1 MSFKSFVDIYL
12 RDLEPRI
19 KRNTFLTKKH
29 IIETKILPYFGKRK
43 LDDIRTSDVIQWQ
56 NEIMKLKKDNGEL
69 FSPTY
74 LKTIHNQ
81 LSAIL
86 NHAVNMYGL
95 KDNVASKAGTM
106 GKEENKEMEFWTQ
119 EEFQRFLECV
129 ADKPISYYAF
139 EMLYWTGI
147 REGELLALTSEWVVQ
162 LLRLQRLKDYVKMFQ
177 LRNPQLYV
185 IDAYIHLDEET
196 PYLHLNFVPWVSG
209 CKRGLETKT
218 SLKAAL
224 ATRGFASVGKGNTEW
239 KQWAEAEKDDIALI
253 MRRYGIDWKKKN
265 THNQHLSVL
274 DYKKQERVKEVAA
287 LEEKLEGAQVVLELK
302 EERIESLEKE
312 IEDKHVSIRKEQ
324 SEAQKMLDDTKAE
337 TRKLQ
342 FEGTDLCLKNSEL
355 RLEYSENVDK
365 LTDIRK
371 EIEEDQKEADKWMM
385 ISDTAKWQTEQIQIK
400 LEEAE
405 RLKKELL
412 GAVDG
417 DDYLKEQV
425 IELRYQNQILR
436 EENRSLKDKL
446 EKEYEFMKQF
456 VIGRINLLEKFMEWI
471 GEKVKDVGRGR

>member
-1 MSFKSFVDIYL
+1 MERTISFMNGKGSIGHNTRSFIADNVDAS
-12 RDLEPRI
+12 RI
-19 KRNTFLTKKH
+19 KNNITLIHEDIKQVYHKLFDKALDEYNAKQ
-29 IIETKILPYFGKRK
+29 KRK
-43 LDDIRTSDVIQWQ
+43 
-56 NEIMKLKKDNGEL
+56 
-69 FSPTY
+69 
-74 LKTIHNQ
+74 
-81 LSAIL
+81 
-86 NHAVNMYGL
+86 
-95 KDNVASKAGTM
+95 
-106 GKEENKEMEFWTQ
+106 
-119 EEFQRFLECV
+119 
-129 ADKPISYYAF
+129 DKQIKSYYEKISRSKQEKLF
-139 EMLYWTGI
+139 YEVIVQIGNKDDTGAGSSAA
-147 REGELLALTSEWVVQ
+147 EVATWV
-162 LLRLQRLKDYVKMFQ
+162 LKDYVKMFQ

-185 IDAYIHLDEET
+185 IGAYIHLDEET
-196 PYLHLNFVPWVSG
+196 PHLHLNFVPWVSG
-209 CKRGLETKT
+209 SKRGLETKT

-224 ATRGFASVGKGNTEW
+224 ATRGFASEGKGNTEW

-287 LEEKLEGAQVVLELK
+287 LEEELEGAQVVLELK

-324 SEAQKMLDDTKAE
+324 SEAQKMLNDTKAE

-342 FEGTDLCLKNSEL
+342 LETTDLRIKNSEL
-355 RLEYSENVDK
+355 RLEYYDNLDQLADK
-365 LTDIRK
+365 QK
-371 EIEEDQKEADKWMM
+371 EIEAAQKEADKWMM
-385 ISDTAKWQTEQIQIK
+385 IRDTAKWRTEQAQIK

-425 IELRYQNQILR
+425 IELRYQNQMLR

-446 EKEYEFMKQF
+446 EKAYEFMKQF
-456 VIGRINLLEKFMEWI
+456 VIGEMNLLEKFWEWI

>member
-1 MSFKSFVDIYL
+1 MERTISFMNGKGSIGHNTRSFIADNVDAS
-12 RDLEPRI
+12 RI
-19 KRNTFLTKKH
+19 KNNITLIHEDIKQVYHKLFDKALDEYNAKQ
-29 IIETKILPYFGKRK
+29 KRK
-43 LDDIRTSDVIQWQ
+43 
-56 NEIMKLKKDNGEL
+56 
-69 FSPTY
+69 
-74 LKTIHNQ
+74 
-81 LSAIL
+81 
-86 NHAVNMYGL
+86 
-95 KDNVASKAGTM
+95 
-106 GKEENKEMEFWTQ
+106 
-119 EEFQRFLECV
+119 
-129 ADKPISYYAF
+129 DKQIKSYYEKISRSKQEKLF
-139 EMLYWTGI
+139 YEVIVQIGNKDDTGAGSSAA
-147 REGELLALTSEWVVQ
+147 EVATWV
-162 LLRLQRLKDYVKMFQ
+162 LKDYVKMFQ

-185 IDAYIHLDEET
+185 IGAYIHLDEET
-196 PYLHLNFVPWVSG
+196 PHLHLNFVPWVSG
-209 CKRGLETKT
+209 SKRGLETKT

-224 ATRGFASVGKGNTEW
+224 ATRGFASEGKGNTEW

-287 LEEKLEGAQVVLELK
+287 LEEKQEGAQVVLELK

-324 SEAQKMLDDTKAE
+324 SEAQKMLNDTKAE

-342 FEGTDLCLKNSEL
+342 LETTDLRIKNSEL
-355 RLEYSENVDK
+355 RLEYYDNLDQLADK
-365 LTDIRK
+365 QK
-371 EIEEDQKEADKWMM
+371 EIEAAQKEADKWMM
-385 ISDTAKWQTEQIQIK
+385 IRDTAKWRTEQAQIK

-425 IELRYQNQILR
+425 IELRYQNQMLR

-446 EKEYEFMKQF
+446 EKAYEFMKQF
-456 VIGRINLLEKFMEWI
+456 VIGEMNLLEKFWEWI

>member
-1 MSFKSFVDIYL
+1 MFDKALDEYNA
-12 RDLEPRI
+12 
-19 KRNTFLTKKH
+19 KQ
-29 IIETKILPYFGKRK
+29 KRK
-43 LDDIRTSDVIQWQ
+43 DRQI
-56 NEIMKLKKDNGEL
+56 K
-69 FSPTY
+69 
-74 LKTIHNQ
+74 
-81 LSAIL
+81 
-86 NHAVNMYGL
+86 
-95 KDNVASKAGTM
+95 
-106 GKEENKEMEFWTQ
+106 
-119 EEFQRFLECV
+119 
-129 ADKPISYYAF
+129 SYYEKISRSKQEKLF
-139 EMLYWTGI
+139 YEVIVQIGNKDDTGVGSSAA
-147 REGELLALTSEWVVQ
+147 EVATWV
-162 LLRLQRLKDYVKMFQ
+162 LKDYVKMFQ
-177 LRNPQLYV
+177 HRNPQLYV
-185 IDAYIHLDEET
+185 IGTYIHLDEET
-196 PYLHLNFVPWVSG
+196 PHLHLNFVPWVSG

-224 ATRGFASVGKGNTEW
+224 ATRGFASEGKGNTEW

-312 IEDKHVSIRKEQ
+312 IESKRDGFRKDQ
-324 SEAQKMLDDTKAE
+324 SEAQKKLDDTIAE
-337 TRKLQ
+337 NQKLQ
-342 FEGTDLCLKNSEL
+342 SETTDLRLKNSEL
-355 RLEYSENVDK
+355 RLEYYENVDK
-365 LTDIRK
+365 LTDKKK
-371 EIEEDQKEADKWMM
+371 EIEVAKKEADKWTM
-385 ISDTAKWQTEQIQIK
+385 ISDTAKLQTERAQFE

-446 EKEYEFMKQF
+446 EKAYEFMKQF
-456 VIGRINLLEKFMEWI
+456 VIGGINLLERFMEWI
-471 GEKVKDVGRGR
+471 GEKVRDVGRER